1 MVDAL
6 QAWQKNNDYGLRSL
20 VETGVSRI
28 KRFNGGKL
36 TARTFSAQRG
46 EIAIQIAAL
55 NRMIRAMK
63 PTTIRVA

>member
-1 MVDAL
+1 MRTTIMK
-6 QAWQKNNDYGLRSL
+6 AWTRT
-20 VETGVSRI
+20 VETGVSPI

-36 TARTFSAQRG
+36 TARTFGAQRS

-55 NRMIRAMK
+55 NRMIRTVK

>member
-1 MVDAL
+1 MRRTIMKT
-6 QAWQKNNDYGLRSL
+6 WTRT

-46 EIAIQIAAL
+46 EIAMQIAAL